1 MINWKLR
8 FQNKYTLTALIAAL
22 VAFVYQVLGIC
33 GIVPPFSQDA
43 VMTFIGFIINVLV
56 AVGIVVDP
64 TTDGI
69 SDSKQAQAYTSP
81 RVDN

>member
-22 VAFVYQVLGIC
+22 IAFIYQVLGIF
-33 GIVPPFSQDA
+33 GVVPPFTQDA
-43 VMTFIGFIINVLV
+43 VMTFVGFIINVLV

-64 TTDGI
+64 TTDGVG
-69 SDSKQAQAYTSP
+69 DSKQAQAYQTP